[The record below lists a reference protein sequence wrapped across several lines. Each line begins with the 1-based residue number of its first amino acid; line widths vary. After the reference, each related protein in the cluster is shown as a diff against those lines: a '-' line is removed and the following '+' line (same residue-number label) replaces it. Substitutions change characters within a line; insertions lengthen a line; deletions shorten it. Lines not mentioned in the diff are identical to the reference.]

1 MFTKTDVR
9 FKGPGI
15 LSKGLISS
23 LIGANATRQYFLK
36 TVDCVKFQHFEK
48 IDFFALAL
56 TFLRTFVIMRL
67 RDIMNTII
75 IGKMHSLWG

>member
-36 TVDCVKFQHFEK
+36 TVDCVKFQHIAK
-48 IDFFALAL
+48 IECFALA
-56 TFLRTFVIMRL
+56 FLRTFVIMRL